1 MVLRIPNALHST
13 VDVGLVVGLT
23 VGLFSLF
30 LFIGIPVCVFIL
42 AYCVATKSRS
52 RPTVQTRVVATAPST
67 GGTTVVTSNQVS
79 SLAAP
84 VTQPQYQLY
93 KCAQDAP
100 PSYDAA
106 TAFPCLAVQQV

>member
-13 VDVGLVVGLT
+13 VNVGLVVGLT

-30 LFIGIPVCVFIL
+30 LFIGIPVIL
-42 AYCVATKSRS
+42 ACCVATKSRR
-52 RPTVQTRVVATAPST
+52 RPTVQTSVVAATPST

-84 VTQPQYQLY
+84 VTQPQYQLF
-93 KCAQDAP
+93 KCAQEAP

-106 TAFPCLAVQQV
+106 TAFPCRAVQQV